1 MRGISISQP
10 YGDISMRFRILALG
24 LALIGCLL
32 ASSAARA
39 ADGTKV
45 IMTLKTGTVEITLR
59 PDLAPGH
66 VERFLK
72 LIGEGF
78 YNGIKFHRVIPGF
91 MAQTGDPT
99 GTGSGGSPYPDLK
112 AEFSKEPFVRGTLGA
127 ARTGNPNSAN
137 SQWFICFTD
146 EGCGHLIGQY
156 TVFGKVT
163 KGMEAIDK
171 LKQGD
176 TEGGTVE
183 GPDTI
188 TEMHVA
194 KAGE

>member
-1 MRGISISQP
+1 
-10 YGDISMRFRILALG
+10 MRFRPLTLG
-24 LALIGCLL
+24 LAILSCLA
-32 ASSAARA
+32 ASAPGFAA
-39 ADGTKV
+39 GGNKV
-45 IMTLKTGTVEITLR
+45 IMTLKAGTVEITLR

-72 LIGEGF
+72 LVGEGF

-112 AEFSKEPFVRGTLGA
+112 AEFSKEPFVRGTIGA
-127 ARTGNPNSAN
+127 ARTKNPDTAN
-137 SQWFICFTD
+137 SQFFVCFTN
-146 EGCGHLIGQY
+146 EGCAHLTGEY
-156 TVFGKVT
+156 TVFGQVT

-171 LKQGD
+171 VKQGD
-176 TEGGTVE
+176 QDGGVVE
-183 GPDTI
+183 SPDTI